1 MSLVTEAQLRGVLL
15 LAEAGLN
22 EAQTALWESVRIE
35 PEIWTGP
42 TGQDDGFGVW
52 VIARSGH
59 EVIWLDAPSGKFRS
73 GYFQQA
79 GAISSPSCDLGELSE
94 VLGV

>member
-15 LAEAGLN
+15 LAESGLN
-22 EAQTALWESVRIE
+22 EDQLELWKSLQTE

-42 TGQDDGFGVW
+42 EGQDGGFGVW
-52 VIARSGH
+52 VVARSGQ
-59 EVIWLDAPSGKFRS
+59 EVIWLDAATGKFRS
-73 GYFQQA
+73 GYFQQV
-79 GAISSPSCDLGELSE
+79 GAISSPSCDLGELAE

>member
-1 MSLVTEAQLRGVLL
+1 MSLVTEAQLRGVIL
-15 LAEAGLN
+15 LAEAGLD
-22 EAQTALWESVRIE
+22 EAQMELWETVRIE

-42 TGQDDGFGVW
+42 AGQGDGFGVW

-59 EVIWLDAPSGKFRS
+59 EVIWLDAPSGKFCS
-73 GYFQQA
+73 GYFRQA
-79 GAISSPSCDLGELSE
+79 GAISSPSSDLGELSD